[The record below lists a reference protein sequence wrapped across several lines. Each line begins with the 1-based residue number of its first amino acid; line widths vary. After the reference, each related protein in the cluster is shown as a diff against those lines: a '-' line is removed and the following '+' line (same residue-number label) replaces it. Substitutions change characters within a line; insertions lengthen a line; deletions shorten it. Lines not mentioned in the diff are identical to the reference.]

1 MSRSGQEPTSILSAR
16 AAKNGTRHWCRPH
29 EPSPTAWVDE
39 ARGEL
44 TDPLFPT
51 VIGRSLSRD
60 AIERRLTCH
69 LSVAAETAYE
79 ISRLLGEWR
88 VAGNT
93 LHDRSSARRTLSN
106 HGHRLLEDQ
115 VIGRSGSES
124 GGVVDRLDDP
134 GRLDVGTTGRAPSA
148 ANA

>member
-1 MSRSGQEPTSILSAR
+1 MS
-16 AAKNGTRHWCRPH
+16 
-29 EPSPTAWVDE
+29 D
-39 ARGEL
+39 
-44 TDPLFPT
+44 DF
-51 VIGRSLSRD
+51 
-60 AIERRLTCH
+60 TCH
-69 LSVAAETAYE
+69 LSVAAQTAYE

-134 GRLDVGTTGRAPSA
+134 GRLDVGTTGRARALQTPEGLLRRPVPVRCGRS
-148 ANA
+148 